1 MSGKQLRSGKILAI
15 ERSDKQHNYSKKKA
29 LKPSESNM
37 AAAELLEE
45 LKSMRLDLTGQITK
59 LSDDLKD
66 FQRNTNERLQK
77 IESVMSKIDEID
89 GLKTKQ
95 QQLEADVD
103 NIKESQ
109 VNLVS
114 SNAEEVEALRRS
126 NDEIKKRL
134 ENLERYS
141 RDFNIRVFGV
151 NEDEG
156 EECMTII
163 TDFITSLGFEDAT
176 AEVENAHRTGKKRD
190 DKPRPIIIKLYSRP
204 FKRKLLQAAKSA
216 DGKAILQ
223 GVRIVED
230 FTPSDFNARKKA
242 LPLMKQAYDEGKKV
256 RFTRGKLFID
266 GREIYVA

>member
-45 LKSMRLDLTGQITK
+45 LKLMRLDLTGQITK

-141 RDFNIRVFGV
+141 RDFNISS
-151 NEDEG
+151 
-156 EECMTII
+156 TW
-163 TDFITSLGFEDAT
+163 S
-176 AEVENAHRTGKKRD
+176 
-190 DKPRPIIIKLYSRP
+190 
-204 FKRKLLQAAKSA
+204 
-216 DGKAILQ
+216 
-223 GVRIVED
+223 
-230 FTPSDFNARKKA
+230 
-242 LPLMKQAYDEGKKV
+242 
-256 RFTRGKLFID
+256 
-266 GREIYVA
+266 